1 MDKDARVIFWMER
14 NWAGFACI
22 LRFDVPRFDILRFDI
37 LRFGILRFDILR
49 FDV

>member
-22 LRFDVPRFDILRFDI
+22 LRFDVLRVDILRS
-37 LRFGILRFDILR
+37 DILR